1 MLFRSYV
8 LGSRGESV
16 ELYTKKLNGLL
27 HGKGSGKGP
36 MAQGM
41 IAADREE
48 IEKVWHEELWR

>member
-1 MLFRSYV
+1 M
-8 LGSRGESV
+8 